1 MTAVVGVVGGRGDV
15 GSHAVRALRGRG
27 CAVRIGGRSAPS
39 GPNER
44 VVDFRSES
52 TVDEFCAGLDVLL
65 NCAGPS
71 REIGDVLAVAAHR
84 AGADYVDV
92 AGDEALH
99 ALLDPAGPRVAVL
112 SAGLRP
118 GLSGLFPR
126 AVAAEFDRV
135 DALEVHFGLLDRFT
149 EVAAADYLQGV
160 ADGLTRPSAGWRGG
174 ARRTGEARRT
184 DVELPHFPGRATV
197 LTQLSTEDER
207 LAAELGLERGDWRT
221 VLCGEHVPAVFDR
234 VRGTDRATAIADL
247 RRASLLDLAGRSRF
261 VTMTVRADGERGG
274 APESR
279 TAVLHGAGNAEL
291 SGEVAAAAVA
301 AVLAGTVPAGRHY
314 AADVLDA
321 RAVVAELSAR
331 VTWPADDDEEGVL

>member
-39 GPNER
+39 GPEER
-44 VVDFRSES
+44 VVDFRSKS

-71 REIGDVLAVAAHR
+71 REIGDALAVAAHR

-118 GLSGLFPR
+118 GLTGLFPR
-126 AVAAEFDRV
+126 AVAAELDRV

-149 EVAAADYLQGV
+149 EVAAADYLHGV
-160 ADGLTRPSAGWRGG
+160 GGRARPPPRRGG
-174 ARRTGEARRT
+174 GGGAGGGRARRG
-184 DVELPHFPGRATV
+184 
-197 LTQLSTEDER
+197 
-207 LAAELGLERGDWRT
+207 
-221 VLCGEHVPAVFDR
+221 
-234 VRGTDRATAIADL
+234 
-247 RRASLLDLAGRSRF
+247 
-261 VTMTVRADGERGG
+261 
-274 APESR
+274 
-279 TAVLHGAGNAEL
+279 
-291 SGEVAAAAVA
+291 
-301 AVLAGTVPAGRHY
+301 
-314 AADVLDA
+314 
-321 RAVVAELSAR
+321 
-331 VTWPADDDEEGVL
+331 